1 MNQANDVKAVKN
13 GDSSVTAAPESR
25 TGEGLQG
32 GALVEETNALS
43 PRLLSYEAASAYL
56 SLSYWSVRHM
66 VVEGQIPHIK
76 AGKRVLIDVKDLDD
90 WIEQHKETGV

>member
-32 GALVEETNALS
+32 GTLVVQSNALS
-43 PRLLSYEAASAYL
+43 PRLLSYEAATAYL
-56 SLSYWSVRHM
+56 SLSYWSIRHM
-66 VVEGQIPHIK
+66 VVEGHIPHIK
-76 AGKRVLIDVKDLDD
+76 VGKRVLIDVKDLDD
-90 WIEQHKETGV
+90 WIEKHKEVGV